1 MANQCR
7 NCGENIPASIVVDD
21 KKRNLQNR
29 KYCLQCSPF
38 GEHNTKQ
45 IHRISNTTKT
55 CARCKEEKS
64 FDQFNTK
71 GKTNRLLSYCKSCFN
86 AYCVERWQ
94 KRKIEAIKQ
103 KGGGCS
109 ICGYN
114 KNYAALEFHHRNGST
129 KEFQW
134 NKLRTRKQVDIDKE
148 LAKCDLV
155 CRNCHAELHNP
166 QGVLE

>member
-64 FDQFNTK
+64 FDQFWLIIICSVFRSAK
-71 GKTNRLLSYCKSCFN
+71 VCKSYCKVMSNF
-86 AYCVERWQ
+86 Y
-94 KRKIEAIKQ
+94 
-103 KGGGCS
+103 
-109 ICGYN
+109 
-114 KNYAALEFHHRNGST
+114 FDT
-129 KEFQW
+129 
-134 NKLRTRKQVDIDKE
+134 
-148 LAKCDLV
+148 
-155 CRNCHAELHNP
+155 AENNSDE
-166 QGVLE
+166 VWY